1 MLDKSNNVLDPILL
15 TDLNNTASGVIS
27 DLNTSVCGSYYYFY
41 TNYTT
46 EFVVTEDPN
55 CLITIELTESVQLTT
70 HFSLPIDQ
78 FFNNNNAITNFIN
91 NLCALL
97 NIVDTS
103 RVKVVGVHSGSTV
116 VTTSITPSTQN
127 VSDTS
132 VSAASTA
139 ATAAINSGSY
149 SAALSGIGIGN
160 VLTATS
166 AYYPLNTTE
175 DESSSSIGLIVG
187 IAIACVLLVA
197 GIVIT
202 AICCMRKRAK
212 VVEEIVTHEEEAIQE
227 KSVDKDN
234 FILNGSSENN

>member
-1 MLDKSNNVLDPILL
+1 M
-15 TDLNNTASGVIS
+15 IS

-132 VSAASTA
+132 VSAASNA

-166 AYYPLNTTE
+166 AYYPLNTT
-175 DESSSSIGLIVG
+175 
-187 IAIACVLLVA
+187 
-197 GIVIT
+197 
-202 AICCMRKRAK
+202 
-212 VVEEIVTHEEEAIQE
+212 
-227 KSVDKDN
+227 
-234 FILNGSSENN
+234 